1 MRRGRTERS
10 VHGTMSRTAG
20 PSGFARRANRPE
32 KVPLA
37 KTPCGWLHL
46 VSGTAAPGIGAGA
59 TRLAVWRELCSG
71 GHQPATLYR
80 RRLAGCCAT
89 AAAIRTQK
97 PPAGRRRYTQV
108 LILFGGLGPRG
119 GRVVALQ
126 PLLYRV

>member
-10 VHGTMSRTAG
+10 VRGIMSRTAG

-46 VSGTAAPGIGAGA
+46 VSGTAGPGIGAGA

-71 GHQPATLYR
+71 VRQPEPLDGPAFR
-80 RRLAGCCAT
+80 RPVRHGDPDPSTEIDLGLAAL
-89 AAAIRTQK
+89 
-97 PPAGRRRYTQV
+97 PAR
-108 LILFGGLGPRG
+108 
-119 GRVVALQ
+119 AD
-126 PLLYRV
+126 

>member
-80 RRLAGCCAT
+80 RASRRLLRYGRPEPHTETASGAPALHPAANSSWGTWAALAGVGSSSN
-89 AAAIRTQK
+89 
-97 PPAGRRRYTQV
+97 PP
-108 LILFGGLGPRG
+108 
-119 GRVVALQ
+119 
-126 PLLYRV
+126 